1 MKNKLILFVA
11 TLLASSALS
20 FGQQN
25 EWADFSRYEQANKT
39 ITIKPNVVFMGNS
52 ITDRWQNDDPTFF
65 KENNYLG
72 RGIGGQVTAQMLVRF
87 RADVINLKP
96 KAVVIL
102 GGINDIA
109 QNNGYNTVEHIFE
122 NIVSMAELA
131 KANKIKVVICSVLP
145 VLPSIVST
153 WQKNIDSIESVDD
166 LNSKLKEYAK
176 KNKIAYADY
185 FSVMVDEKQGLKK
198 EYQHDDVHPNKAGYV
213 VMEEVIQKILKKV
226 IR

>member
-52 ITDRWQNDDPTFF
+52 ITDRWPNTHPEFF
-65 KENNYLG
+65 TDNNYIG

-96 KAVVIL
+96 KVVVIL

-109 QNNGYNTVEHIFE
+109 QNNGFNTVEHIFE
-122 NIVSMAELA
+122 NIVSMTELA

-145 VLPSIVST
+145 VLPSIVNS
-153 WQKNIDSIESVDD
+153 WQKEINPIQTVDD

-176 KNKIAYADY
+176 KNKIAYADF
-185 FSVMVDEKQGLKK
+185 FSVMVDERQGLKK
-198 EYQHDDVHPNKAGYV
+198 EYQYDEVHPNMAGYV
-213 VMEEVIQKILKKV
+213 VMEEVIQNVLKKTL
-226 IR
+226 R

>member
-52 ITDRWQNDDPTFF
+52 ITDRWPNTHPEFF
-65 KENNYLG
+65 TDNNYIG

-96 KAVVIL
+96 KVVVIL

-109 QNNGYNTVEHIFE
+109 QNNGFNTVEHIFE
-122 NIVSMAELA
+122 NIVSMTELA

-145 VLPSIVST
+145 AAIYS
-153 WQKNIDSIESVDD
+153 WRKDIDPIQPISE
-166 LNSKLKEYAK
+166 LNSMLKEYAK

-185 FSVMVDEKQGLKK
+185 FSVMVDERQGLNKK
-198 EYQHDDVHPNKAGYV
+198 YQNDEVHPNKAGYV
-213 VMEEVIQKILKKV
+213 VMEEVIQKVLKKV